1 MSDRWYYQ
9 LLMEEFG
16 PMSEEFI
23 LELLTCGTLG
33 EGDLVRSEAG
43 GDWMLISAMKESR
56 QASDSSESMLEEI
69 QDLSELNFEFETSSS
84 VPGRSSLAANPPA
97 QSPRLDTLTVSKPSA
112 PTRESKVVD
121 RTEAPVRKRM
131 AEPVEAKT
139 AVAALPHQRPVVANG
154 KRKGVASEKETSK
167 VGPSKR
173 ISSNGAAVD
182 HALPDDVF
190 NDVLQQQQQDST
202 SQRSLSAT
210 ASMATSPTSAGL
222 AGLAGTAASRGA
234 MGTPSSI
241 SSTASYSTGARSS
254 PTPVSSLYTAS
265 PSMPATPQR
274 IAYTPPRKKSVSV
287 SEPMDVKK
295 IGTVASAITVVAGIL
310 AISIFGLPF
319 GGGGSVETPF
329 DPKATAAVLKTILKN
344 FDDLTMTTNE
354 DAFAECMDNVK
365 PQMAAILATTQ
376 DPRNNTPTAAACQ
389 AATKALMKIADSF
402 PDKQED
408 IEQGV
413 LEFQKQIALVQ

>member
-9 LLMEEFG
+9 LLIEEFG
-16 PMSEEFI
+16 PVSEEFI

-69 QDLSELNFEFETSSS
+69 QDLSELNFEFENSSS
-84 VPGRSSLAANPPA
+84 APGRSSLAANPQV
-97 QSPRLDTLTVSKPSA
+97 QSPRLDTLTVSKPPV
-112 PTRESKVVD
+112 PTRESKVVV
-121 RTEAPVRKRM
+121 RTEAPVRKRT

-139 AVAALPHQRPVVANG
+139 AVAASPQQKPVVVNG
-154 KRKGVASEKETSK
+154 KRKRVALEKETSN

-182 HALPDDVF
+182 HALPDDAF
-190 NDVLQQQQQDST
+190 NDVFQKQCST

-222 AGLAGTAASRGA
+222 AGTAASRGA

-241 SSTASYSTGARSS
+241 SSNAGYSTGARSS
-254 PTPVSSLYTAS
+254 PTPVSSLYSAL
-265 PSMPATPQR
+265 PSMPAAPPR
-274 IAYTPPRKKSVSV
+274 MAHTPPPKRRVSV

-295 IGTVASAITVVAGIL
+295 VGTVAGAITVVAGIL

-329 DPKATAAVLKTILKN
+329 DPRATAAVLKTILKN